1 MTRKEQIQQEIEKT
15 LQSIDGMKRAEA
27 NPFLFTRIKAR
38 MQKNNNG
45 WERTFSFVSRPAIA
59 LAIVIL
65 VMAVNAWAVWGSS
78 TTEENVTAGVNNAS
92 TSELANEY
100 NMVASVS
107 NYDYENS
114 NNKDELSEKP

>member
-15 LQSIDGMKRAEA
+15 LQSLDNMKRAEA

-38 MQKNNNG
+38 MQKNDNG
-45 WERTFSFVSRPAIA
+45 WERTFSFISRPAVA

-65 VMAVNAWAVWGSS
+65 VMTVNAWAVWGS
-78 TTEENVTAGVNNAS
+78 TTEKNITTDNNNVS

-100 NMVASVS
+100 NMVASVN
-107 NYDYENS
+107 NYDYENV
-114 NNKDELSEKP
+114 NQ